1 MAHLRMLSASAIV
14 LTLTASSAQAM
25 DAAAPPPDD
34 TCMALAA
41 AKHDQWLQKRVLIQ
55 QTKTFADGST
65 KAIAILVTE
74 NTAYLQARTQ
84 WRSRGVSIRERA
96 VPSAA
101 RILAAMG
108 LVNCT
113 KGIAVKEANQAATLY
128 AYDYLPDDK
137 GFVAHG
143 RMWISD
149 DTGLP
154 LKEEMQDPAP
164 PANAMVAN
172 AIAAT
177 YTYNGDVQVP
187 AGAEL
192 ADSTRLFDAAQLLR
206 HLQGGA
212 GGGLGGGSR

>member
-1 MAHLRMLSASAIV
+1 MSKLPFAVIALPLA
-14 LTLTASSAQAM
+14 ASSVQAI
-25 DAAAPPPDD
+25 DAAPPPPDS
-34 TCMALAA
+34 TCMALAE

-84 WRSRGVSIRERA
+84 WRSRSVSIRERA
-96 VPSAA
+96 VPSAGQ
-101 RILAAMG
+101 ILMGMG
-108 LVNCT
+108 LAHCT
-113 KGIAVKEANQAATLY
+113 KDSTVQEANQAATLY
-128 AYDYLPDDK
+128 TYDYLPDDK

-149 DTGLP
+149 AMGLP

-172 AIAAT
+172 AISAT
-177 YTYNGDVQVP
+177 CAYNDDVTVP

-192 ADSTRLFDAAQLLR
+192 ADSTRLFNAAQLMR
-206 HLQGGA
+206 HLQSGSGT
-212 GGGLGGGSR
+212 GVGGSH